1 MAHVTAESV
10 RELRQKSGCGMMDC
24 KRALTEAG
32 GDVGRAMDLLRQKG
46 LATAAKKATRS
57 ASQGIVT
64 SYIHMDKL
72 GVLVEVNC
80 ETDFVART
88 EAFRTMAKDMAM
100 HIAAANPTYLG
111 PEDVPAEVLEK
122 EKEIMRAQVSGK
134 PANIVEKIVEGK
146 LGKFY
151 EENCFLEQVFVKD
164 PEGKMKIKDVIT
176 NTIAQ
181 VGENVVVR
189 RFARFALGE
198 EQK

>member
-151 EENCFLEQVFVKD
+151 EENCLLEQVFVKD